1 MNYTIKYIIS
11 CLLFISFLGN
21 AGAQKAMTLQ
31 DCRAQALE
39 YNRELKK
46 AALQKEEALAHQK
59 TARTAYLPALSAELS
74 VLHLPTMDNISMPG
88 YFLPTAESAEE
99 AQAGNFTGSSDVW
112 NPGLNLNLK
121 NLALFQ
127 GGLTLNQPLYTG
139 GKIKYSNLQTDAGV
153 KISEFA
159 YELKHSEVIEKTD
172 EAFWNLVMI
181 QSNIDLI
188 HRYIKMLTELEDQ
201 MSAMYEVGLQPASE
215 KLKVSV
221 QKNEAELNLMKA
233 QNGLKVAKMYLN
245 QILGQDLETD
255 LQVSYDIANEN
266 NLIDLSEGIYS
277 ASENRSELKI
287 LNKQKEISEYEQKIA
302 KSEYLPQAGV
312 SVQYTGVYVNNLLE
326 NVEFRS
332 MIAAQ
337 VTVPL
342 FSWGQNKHKQRAA
355 QMKIEQAAS
364 DLQNT
369 NELISLEVMQVKVK
383 VQEAYE
389 SILIARK
396 NIEEASESLDETK
409 ASFDVGLNTTTDLLN
424 AQANW
429 QKAQGQLIQ
438 ANAQY
443 KVLQTKWAKVTGKLN

>member
-1 MNYTIKYIIS
+1 MNRTIKYLIS
-11 CLLFISFLGN
+11 CVLFLSIIGN
-21 AGAQKAMTLQ
+21 IKAQKALTLNE
-31 DCRAQALE
+31 CRSLALE

-99 AQAGNFTGSSDVW
+99 AQAGNFSGSSDVW
-112 NPGLNLNLK
+112 SSGLNLNLK

-127 GGLTLNQPLYTG
+127 GGLTVNQPLYTG

-188 HRYIKMLTELEDQ
+188 NNYIKMLTELEGQ
-201 MSAMYEVGLQPASE
+201 MGAMFEVGLQPASE

-245 QILGQDLETD
+245 QILGQDLETNMRI
-255 LQVSYDIANEN
+255 SYNITDDN
-266 NLIDLSEGIYS
+266 NLIDLSDGIYS
-277 ASENRSELKI
+277 AAENRSELKI
-287 LNKQKEISEYEQKIA
+287 LNKQKEISEYQQKIE

-326 NVEFRS
+326 NVEFRP

-337 VTVPL
+337 VSVPL
-342 FSWGQNKHKQRAA
+342 FSWGQNKHKQKAA

-369 NELISLEVMQVKVK
+369 NELISLEVMQVKVQ
-383 VQEAYE
+383 VQEAFE

-396 NIEEASESLDETK
+396 NIEEANESLDETK
-409 ASFDVGLNTTTDLLN
+409 ASFDVGLNTTN
-424 AQANW
+424 RF
-429 QKAQGQLIQ
+429 
-438 ANAQY
+438 
-443 KVLQTKWAKVTGKLN
+443 VECTGKLAKSPRTTYSG